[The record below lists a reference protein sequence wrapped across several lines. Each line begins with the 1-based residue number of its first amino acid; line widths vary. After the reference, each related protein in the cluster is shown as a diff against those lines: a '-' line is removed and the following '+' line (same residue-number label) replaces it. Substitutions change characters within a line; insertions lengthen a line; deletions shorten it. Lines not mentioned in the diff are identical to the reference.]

1 MQSTVEETLP
11 KVAKEVNESME
22 AGLIDSVLMKL
33 QSFQNDR
40 DLGSLCVGIASC
52 DSGCGATTIAARLA
66 AQAALNGMGNVLL
79 VDANY
84 NRPAVHRRFRVKRG
98 PGLLDSL
105 VKGLD
110 VPECIQPTDHAD
122 LNLMTLGSKELS
134 TQSVSPIA
142 LRPFFDDLRS
152 RYQLVILDLPV
163 IVQAGIGLFFASQ
176 TDGTIVV
183 LDGKT
188 TKTRQAKAV
197 VDLMKENQVPVVGAI
212 LNKHTV
218 VLPRWLARWF

>member
-66 AQAALNGMGNVLL
+66 AQAAMNGMGNVLL

-84 NRPAVHRRFRVKRG
+84 SRPAVHRRFRVKRG

-110 VPECIQPTDHAD
+110 VPECIQPTDHTE

-152 RYQLVILDLPV
+152 RYQLVIVDLPV
-163 IVQAGIGLFFASQ
+163 IAQAGFGLFFASQ
-176 TDGTIVV
+176 ADGTILV

-197 VDLMKENQVPVVGAI
+197 VELMKENQVPVVGAI

>member
-1 MQSTVEETLP
+1 MQSTAEETLP
-11 KVAKEVNESME
+11 KVAREVNESME

-52 DSGCGATTIAARLA
+52 DSGCGATTIAASLA

-84 NRPAVHRRFRVKRG
+84 SRPAVHRRFRVPRG
-98 PGLLDSL
+98 PGLLDNL
-105 VKGLD
+105 VKG
-110 VPECIQPTDHAD
+110 VEIPECIQPTDNAD

-134 TQSVSPIA
+134 TQAVSPIA

-152 RYQLVILDLPV
+152 RYQLIFVDLPV
-163 IVQAGIGLFFASQ
+163 IAQVGFGLFFASQ
-176 TDGTIVV
+176 TDGTILV
-183 LDGKT
+183 LDGKN

-197 VDLMKENQVPVVGAI
+197 VELMKENQVPIVGAI
-212 LNKHTV
+212 LNKHAA

>member
-1 MQSTVEETLP
+1 MQSTAEETLP

-33 QSFQNDR
+33 QSFQNER
-40 DLGSLCVGIASC
+40 ELGSLCVGIASC

-66 AQAALNGMGNVLL
+66 AQAAMNGMGNVLL

-110 VPECIQPTDHAD
+110 VPECIQPTDHAE

-134 TQSVSPIA
+134 TQ
-142 LRPFFDDLRS
+142 
-152 RYQLVILDLPV
+152 LPV
-163 IVQAGIGLFFASQ
+163 GHCGSTCDRSSRLW
-176 TDGTIVV
+176 
-183 LDGKT
+183 
-188 TKTRQAKAV
+188 
-197 VDLMKENQVPVVGAI
+197 AI
-212 LNKHTV
+212 LCFSSRRDHSCSGRKND
-218 VLPRWLARWF
+218 